1 MKYLIDFIMG
11 KNFTKTMSFDDFRT
25 MVEKAPKSKLET
37 FLDLSNKMN
46 KLAVEYNHVR
56 NEVVKEFLSKRERFL
71 FVYEH
76 LPNDDGSNFSI
87 SERANM
93 MKTAEHWTISNV
105 EGKYEIIIS
114 FLNGN
119 KYTSTL
125 PISIHEFKTFMGE
138 D

>member
-1 MKYLIDFIMG
+1 MA
-11 KNFTKTMSFDDFRT
+11 KNFTKTMSFDDFRA

-37 FLDLSNKMN
+37 FLDLSNKIN
-46 KLAVEYNHVR
+46 KLAIEYNHAR
-56 NEVVKEFLSKRERFL
+56 NEIVKEFLSKRERFL

-76 LPNDDGSNFSI
+76 LPNDDGSNVSI

-114 FLNGN
+114 FLNGD

-125 PISIHEFKTFMGE
+125 PISIHEFETFMKE